1 MLRRGPDWESGTLG
15 GMMIQT
21 VFEQPGLGRW
31 IDIENPTQKELQQI
45 ASQYGLLPNL
55 VEDCLEPEH
64 LPKFE
69 KIPGAIF
76 LILRAYD
83 GLCLLESDT
92 VQELTRKV
100 AIFFADDFLITIHR
114 KEEAFLTKIKETYA
128 NLKAPSETSL
138 PQILIDLIT
147 SAVLTYETPI
157 DFLQTQFESF
167 ETQIFDPEIEVAVK
181 DGYFLKRKASVF
193 RRILRLT
200 SEVVSKLSAVTTIS
214 PTNLQDLRESVEHC
228 LFFTDEIQENT
239 TSLLNLH
246 VSLSS
251 QKSNEASFRTNEVMK
266 ILTIFS
272 VFFLPLNF
280 IAGVYGMNFKYMP
293 ELDNPYGY
301 FGALAFMAIVTSLIA
316 IWFHK
321 RNWI

>member
-1 MLRRGPDWESGTLG
+1 
-15 GMMIQT
+15 MIQT
-21 VFEQPGLGRW
+21 ILDQPGRGRW
-31 IDIENPTQKELQQI
+31 IDLSNPTQKELEEI
-45 ASQYGLLPNL
+45 ANQYGLLPNL
-55 VEDCLEPEH
+55 VQDCLEPEH

-69 KIPGAIF
+69 KVPGATF

-83 GLCLLESDT
+83 SQCLSESDT

-100 AIFFADDFLITIHR
+100 AIFFADDFLISIHR
-114 KEEAFLTKIKETYA
+114 KEEAFLTRIKETYSN
-128 NLKAPSETSL
+128 NLTTDTNL
-138 PQILIDLIT
+138 PQILIELIH
-147 SAVLTYETPI
+147 SAVLSYETPI

-167 ETQIFDPEIEVAVK
+167 ETQIFDPYTAVAVR

-193 RRILRLT
+193 RRILKLT
-200 SEVVSKLSAVTTIS
+200 NEVVTKLSSVTTIS
-214 PTNLQDLRESVEHC
+214 SSNLQDLRESVEHC
-228 LFFTDEIQENT
+228 LFFTEEIQENA

-251 QKSNEASFRTNEVMK
+251 QRSNEASFKTNEVMK
-266 ILTIFS
+266 VLTIFS

-293 ELDNPYGY
+293 ELENPYGY
-301 FGALAFMAIVTSLIA
+301 FGALIFMAVVTGAIA
-316 IWFHK
+316 YWFHK

>member
-1 MLRRGPDWESGTLG
+1 
-15 GMMIQT
+15 MIQT
-21 VFEQPGLGRW
+21 VLEQPGLGRW

-69 KIPGAIF
+69 KVPGAIF

-83 GLCLLESDT
+83 SQCLLESDT

-100 AIFFADDFLITIHR
+100 AIFFADDFLISIHR
-114 KEEAFLTKIKETYA
+114 KEEAFLTKIKNTLSQGKIA
-128 NLKAPSETSL
+128 ADTTL
-138 PQILIDLIT
+138 PQILIDLIH

-167 ETQIFDPEIEVAVK
+167 ETQIFDPEMSIAVRE
-181 DGYFLKRKASVF
+181 GYFLKRKASVF
-193 RRILRLT
+193 RRILKLT
-200 SEVVSKLSAVTTIS
+200 NEVVTKLSSVTTIS
-214 PTNLQDLRESVEHC
+214 PSNLQDLRESVEHC

-251 QKSNEASFRTNEVMK
+251 QRNNEASFRTNEVMK

-293 ELDNPYGY
+293 ELENPYGY
-301 FGALAFMAIVTSLIA
+301 FGALAFMAVVTGLIA
-316 IWFHK
+316 YWFHK